1 MPIVGFIALLGERQS
16 TMQGLVNL
24 GTPPLVIVLRC
35 FIVYLF
41 LLVALRLTGKRQ
53 LGQFTP
59 FDFAILLIVA
69 NAVQN
74 AMIGPDTSLVGGLI
88 GASTLFALNFA
99 LAALSY
105 RFNLFGREL
114 QGEPTLLVNDGHMIS
129 VNLRRERIDPDDVLM
144 AMREHGVTDLGKV
157 KQAVLETDG
166 TISIVGSDAP
176 TTRTRRRVRP
186 RGRGR
191 LAP

>member
-1 MPIVGFIALLGERQS
+1 MQDLIA
-16 TMQGLVNL
+16 L

-35 FIVYLF
+35 FIIYLF

-59 FDFAILLIVA
+59 FDFAVLLIVS

-74 AMIGPDTSLVGGLI
+74 AMIGPDTSLIGGII
-88 GASTLFALNFA
+88 GASTLFALNYG
-99 LAALSY
+99 LAVLSY
-105 RFNLFGREL
+105 RFNIFGREL
-114 QGEPTLLVNDGHMIS
+114 QGEPTLLVNDGHLITG
-129 VNLRRERIDPDDVLM
+129 NLRRERIDPDDVLM
-144 AMREHGVTDLGKV
+144 AMREHSVTDLSKV

-166 TISIVGSDAP
+166 TISIVGEDAP
-176 TTRTRRRVRP
+176 TTRTKRRVRP

-191 LAP
+191 QAP

>member
-1 MPIVGFIALLGERQS
+1 MRD
-16 TMQGLVNL
+16 LVNL

-35 FIVYLF
+35 IIVYLF

-59 FDFAILLIVA
+59 FDFAVLLIVS

-105 RFNLFGREL
+105 RFNIFGHEL
-114 QGEPTLLVNDGHMIS
+114 MGEPTLLVNDGHLIS
-129 VNLRRERIDPDDVLM
+129 ANLRRERIDPDDVLM

-191 LAP
+191 QAP